1 MQRALILA
9 LCGLLTTAAVACGKK
24 EAPAP
29 PPPDVKVATVLQK
42 DVPIYVEAIG
52 QTRGSTEIEV
62 RARVEGFIQT
72 IDFKEGNPVRKGQ
85 LLYTIDPSP
94 FAAALAQAKGALAET
109 EAQLARARQDV
120 VRYEPLVAKNAIS
133 RQEYETAVA
142 VQRAA
147 EASVEAA
154 KATADSAR
162 INLGYTRVV
171 APESGMVG
179 KTEVYPGTL
188 VGRGQS
194 TLLTNISQIGAIHVR
209 FTIPERDYLYYA
221 RRRQG
226 TDQANQTPK
235 LPFELVLADGSLH
248 PEKGQLVF
256 VDRNVDPA
264 TGTILMEA
272 AFPNPGGIVRP
283 GQYARVRAAVDLK
296 TGAIL
301 VPQRAVS
308 ELQGIYNVAVV
319 GGDDTVEIRM
329 VKPGARIGTLWVV
342 DEGLKTGDRVVVE
355 GLQKVR
361 PGVKVKPEVVKIE
374 DAAAAP
380 PGASAG
386 PAAETRPPRARPWRT
401 SSSSARSSPSS
412 SRSSRSC
419 SASTACAASP
429 SSSTPSSPPPRS
441 ASLPP
446 TPAPPRSRWSS
457 PWPPR
462 SSRR

>member
-1 MQRALILA
+1 MQRVLVPALSLSLA
-9 LCGLLTTAAVACGKK
+9 TLTAACAKK

-42 DVPIYVEAIG
+42 DVPIFVEAIG

-85 LLYTIDPSP
+85 LLYSIEPSQ
-94 FAAALAQAKGALAET
+94 FEAALAQAKGSLAQA
-109 EAQLARARQDV
+109 EAQLARAKQDV

-133 RQEYETAVA
+133 RQEYETAVV

-147 EASVEAA
+147 EAAVEAA
-154 KATADSAR
+154 KAQAQSAQ
-162 INLGYTRVV
+162 INLGYTKVV
-171 APESGMVG
+171 APENGLAG

-194 TLLTNISQIGAIHVR
+194 TLLTHISQIGTIHVR

-221 RRRQG
+221 RKAQEAGPSRVQ
-226 TDQANQTPK
+226 K
-235 LPFELVLADGSLH
+235 LPFELVLSDGSVH
-248 PEKGQLVF
+248 AEKGQLVF

-264 TGTILMEA
+264 TGTILLEA

-319 GGDDTVEIRM
+319 GGDDSVEIRM
-329 VKPGARIGTLWVV
+329 VTPGQRIGSLWVV
-342 DEGLKTGDRVVVE
+342 EAGLKAGERVVVE

-361 PGVKVKPEVVKIE
+361 SGVKVKPETVTVE
-374 DAAAAP
+374 EGGTAPAAAP
-380 PGASAG
+380 A
-386 PAAETRPPRARPWRT
+386 AAEAKG
-401 SSSSARSSPSS
+401 AKG
-412 SRSSRSC
+412 
-419 SASTACAASP
+419 
-429 SSSTPSSPPPRS
+429 
-441 ASLPP
+441 
-446 TPAPPRSRWSS
+446 
-457 PWPPR
+457 
-462 SSRR
+462 

>member
-1 MQRALILA
+1 MKRALIPA
-9 LCGLLTTAAVACGKK
+9 LCGLLAIATLSCGKK

-42 DVPIYVEAIG
+42 DVPIFVEAIG

-85 LLYTIDPSP
+85 LLYTIDPSQYE
-94 FAAALAQAKGALAET
+94 AALAQAKGALAET
-109 EAQLARARQDV
+109 EAQLARAKQDV

-133 RQEYETAVA
+133 RQEYDTAVV

-147 EASVEAA
+147 EAAVEAS
-154 KATADSAR
+154 KAQAQRAEID
-162 INLGYTRVV
+162 LGYTKVV
-171 APESGMVG
+171 APENGMAG

-194 TLLTNISQIGAIHVR
+194 TLLTQISQIGTIHVR

-221 RRRQG
+221 RRRQEAG
-226 TDQANQTPK
+226 KTDQAPQ
-235 LPFELVLADGSLH
+235 LPFELVLADGSVH
-248 PEKGQLVF
+248 AEKGRLVF
-256 VDRNVDPA
+256 VDRNVDPT

-272 AFPNPGGIVRP
+272 AFPNPGGILRP

-296 TGAIL
+296 KGAIL

-329 VKPGARIGTLWVV
+329 VTPAQRIGTLWVI
-342 DEGLKTGDRVVVE
+342 DSGLKAGDRVVVE
-355 GLQKVR
+355 GVQKVR
-361 PGVKVKPEVVKIE
+361 PGVKVKPETVKIE
-374 DAAAAP
+374 EGGAPP
-380 PGASAG
+380 PGAA
-386 PAAETRPPRARPWRT
+386 PAAEAKG
-401 SSSSARSSPSS
+401 AQG
-412 SRSSRSC
+412 
-419 SASTACAASP
+419 
-429 SSSTPSSPPPRS
+429 
-441 ASLPP
+441 
-446 TPAPPRSRWSS
+446 
-457 PWPPR
+457 
-462 SSRR
+462 

>member
-1 MQRALILA
+1 MKRVPILA
-9 LCGLLTTAAVACGKK
+9 LSCLVAIAAAGCGKK

-94 FAAALAQAKGALAET
+94 FQAALAQAKGALAET
-109 EAQLARARQDV
+109 EAQLARAKQDV

-133 RQEYETAVA
+133 RQEYDTAVV

-147 EASVEAA
+147 EAAVEAA
-154 KATADSAR
+154 KAQAQRAD
-162 INLGYTRVV
+162 IELGYTKVV

-194 TLLTNISQIGAIHVR
+194 TLLTQISQIATIHVR
-209 FTIPERDYLYYA
+209 FTIPERDYLFYA
-221 RRRQG
+221 KRAQERGPGQV
-226 TDQANQTPK
+226 QQ
-235 LPFELVLADGSLH
+235 LPFELVLADGSVH
-248 PEKGQLVF
+248 PPKGQLVF
-256 VDRNVDPA
+256 VDRNVDPT

-296 TGAIL
+296 KSAIL

-319 GGDDTVEIRM
+319 GGDDAVEIRM
-329 VKPGARIGTLWVV
+329 VTPAQRIGTLWVI
-342 DEGLKTGDRVVVE
+342 DAGLKAGDRVVVE
-355 GLQKVR
+355 GVQKVR
-361 PGVKVKPEVVKIE
+361 PGLKVKPEAVKIE
-374 DAAAAP
+374 EGDKAP
-380 PGASAG
+380 PGAPEAA
-386 PAAETRPPRARPWRT
+386 AAEAKGARG
-401 SSSSARSSPSS
+401 
-412 SRSSRSC
+412 
-419 SASTACAASP
+419 
-429 SSSTPSSPPPRS
+429 
-441 ASLPP
+441 
-446 TPAPPRSRWSS
+446 
-457 PWPPR
+457 
-462 SSRR
+462 